1 MWMYIPGGYKQR
13 IYLQCRRFGFNPWV
27 RKIPWRKEEMAT
39 HSSILA
45 WRSPWTEKWA
55 TAHGVTQESDTTY
68 QLNNKISVCSDTW
81 LCTFSP
87 AVYSSMHFCS
97 LLHQHLVLSEFFIFY
112 HFIGFKML
120 SWSLCIF
127 LREEDLFMLTGHV
140 LNLCSCSC

>member
-1 MWMYIPGGYKQR
+1 MQEIRVQSLGQEDPLEEGRNGNP
-13 IYLQCRRFGFNPWV
+13 LQYSCLEKPMDR
-27 RKIPWRKEEMAT
+27 E
-39 HSSILA
+39 A
-45 WRSPWTEKWA
+45 WWA
-55 TAHGVTQESDTTY
+55 TAHGVAQESDTTY